1 MFASQCRNSLAS
13 VARLIGV
20 ALLVSFGSRTVLAAG
35 QLYIYPSNGQ
45 SEQQLADDRYACHA
59 EAVAHSGFDPTRE
72 ALAPPP
78 PLEDVVV
85 EVPPNE
91 ARGATAKGAVAGAV
105 AGGVIGAA
113 ADEDAGP
120 AAAAGAVIGAVIGS
134 SIEQKGAQEA
144 RDQASREAAA
154 QMQDQKNRAAEHEAR
169 RQNYLRAFTA
179 CMQSRGYTVR

>member
-1 MFASQCRNSLAS
+1 MFASQRHKTNVSAAS
-13 VARLIGV
+13 MIGV
-20 ALLVSFGSRTVLAAG
+20 ALLITLGSPVVIAAG
-35 QLYIYPSNGQ
+35 QLYIYPSAGQ

-59 EAVAHSGFDPTRE
+59 DAVTRSGFDPTRE
-72 ALAPPP
+72 ALAPAPA
-78 PLEDVVV
+78 LEDVVV
-85 EVPPNE
+85 EVPPNA

-113 ADEDAGP
+113 ADEDAAP
-120 AAAAGAVIGAVIGS
+120 AAAAGAVIGAVIGN

-144 RDQASREAAA
+144 RDRASREAEAK
-154 QMQDQKNRAAEHEAR
+154 MQDQKNLAAEHEAR